1 MSALKTLLMRYLRV
15 DACGKWKQAYTLK
28 LLKISNLRAV

>member
-15 DACGKWKQAYTLK
+15 DACGKWKQAHTLK
-28 LLKISNLRAV
+28 LLKINNIYAV